1 MHGEPAVR
9 DAESGYYNAA
19 VLDFDGNSI
28 EVVHRENANA
38 NANDPTGAEAPG
50 RGEGSRVLTWQQDV
64 ARSFADGRSVL
75 SAGAVGGTRTV
86 ANRSPAPPTV
96 VVSSPQPVA
105 NTQQGGDAGAKA
117 IIGTLLGAAAGAA
130 VAYAMTKSEDS
141 SAPQSPSQSATMPAL
156 AAAAQSIYRAI
167 EAAPSQTPQRQYQ
180 ATVRS
185 QAPTTILLQDLE
197 LEPHY
202 ESADSAV
209 YPTRSSQA
217 SRSPSQRPR
226 TALRA
231 IEAPPQQTQTQAQSV
246 VARSTLINTFVPP
259 SEIPR
264 LRPAAPPAGIKSET
278 QLSVRA
284 APQSQHSRHS
294 ASRPATVVR
303 AASTQDIPSA
313 PAPRSLVGS
322 VLGLGAMNNSRGG
335 GGDDEAS
342 VAPSDSVSQA
352 GSKKHRP
359 RSHHSHSHSHSHSES
374 KSKSRA
380 GAGSNANSR
389 HSSTSRSRPAAG
401 SRHGSSASTATRS
414 KRGGGESVVRG
425 EVEEV
430 SSPSSENE
438 DRRSQASSQRTVRPG
453 DVGGGAGKKGSVAS
467 VPAGSGRTASRVGGG
482 GGDKDR
488 SVVSL
493 GLAGMGMGMGIGKG
507 AGSSVESRA
516 GGARGWA

>member
-1 MHGEPAVR
+1 
-9 DAESGYYNAA
+9 
-19 VLDFDGNSI
+19 
-28 EVVHRENANA
+28 
-38 NANDPTGAEAPG
+38 
-50 RGEGSRVLTWQQDV
+50 VLTWQQDV

-75 SAGAVGGTRTV
+75 SAGGARTM
-86 ANRSPAPPTV
+86 ANRAVPAPTV
-96 VVSSPQPVA
+96 VVSSAQPGAAA
-105 NTQQGGDAGAKA
+105 NAQGGDAGAKA

-141 SAPQSPSQSATMPAL
+141 SAPQLQSQSATMPAF

-167 EAAPSQTPQRQYQ
+167 EAAPSPSPSTSQTPQRQYQ

-185 QAPTTILLQDLE
+185 HAPTTIMLQD

-202 ESADSAV
+202 ESADSAA

-217 SRSPSQRPR
+217 SRSSSQRPR

-231 IEAPPQQTQTQAQSV
+231 IEAPPQQTRTQAQFV

-284 APQSQHSRHS
+284 APKSHHSQHS

-322 VLGLGAMNNSRGG
+322 VLGLGAKNDSSGRGG
-335 GGDDEAS
+335 DEAS

-359 RSHHSHSHSHSHSES
+359 HSHRSHSHS
-374 KSKSRA
+374 KSRS

-389 HSSTSRSRPAAG
+389 HPSTSRSRPVG

-414 KRGGGESVVRG
+414 KKGGGESVVRG

-430 SSPSSENE
+430 SSPASENDE
-438 DRRSQASSQRTVRPG
+438 RRSQASSQRTVRPR
-453 DVGGGAGKKGSVAS
+453 DVGGGGGGAGKKGSVAS
-467 VPAGSGRTASRVGGG
+467 VPAGLGRTASRVGGGGG

-516 GGARGWA
+516 GGARG